1 MSPRPPWCS
10 DASHR
15 PTTRSRRSGRAVQLA
30 AVLALIG
37 ITSVPSA
44 WGAGLGSLLGNIGS
58 LGSLVSALGANP
70 TSDEEIVIGE
80 GVAGTVLGAAKVW
93 NNPKA
98 QAYINRVGSYIA
110 QQSERRDLP
119 WAFVIIDTPSINAF
133 AAPGG
138 IVLVTRGLYDM
149 LETEDELASVL
160 AHEIA
165 HVNRQHHY
173 NVIKQQKVVEFG
185 AAVAQSSV
193 TRNTDLSRRLA
204 SLGAD
209 VIARGLDKDAEFE
222 ADRDAIVLAARA
234 GYDSSS
240 ILATLERLHA
250 RSKND
255 DALKLLFTTH
265 PAPADRIQKLSEI
278 NNAEIDSAATRS
290 AAADRIRSDGK

>member
-1 MSPRPPWCS
+1 MNARWMTGIRGGLPLR
-10 DASHR
+10 
-15 PTTRSRRSGRAVQLA
+15 LA
-30 AVLALIG
+30 GTGNVLRWAVLLCVVGLAW
-37 ITSVPSA
+37 VPA
-44 WGAGLGSLLGNIGS
+44 VRAAGLGSLLGNIGS
-58 LGSLVSALGANP
+58 LGSLVTTLAGSQTA
-70 TSDEEIVIGE
+70 DEEIIIGE
-80 GVAGTVLGAAKVW
+80 GVAGTVLGAAKAW

-98 QAYINRVGSYIA
+98 QGYINRVGSYIA
-110 QQSERRDLP
+110 QQSERKELP

-138 IVLVTRGLYDM
+138 IVLVTRGLYQM

-173 NVIKQQKVVEFG
+173 NVIKQQKLVELG
-185 AAVAQSSV
+185 ANVAQASV
-193 TRNTDLSRRLA
+193 TRNSDLSKRLA

-222 ADRDAIVLAARA
+222 ADRDAIVLAARS
-234 GYDSSS
+234 GYDSAS

-250 RSKND
+250 RSKSD
-255 DALKLLFTTH
+255 DALQLLFTTH

-278 NNAEIDSAATRS
+278 NNADIEAAAIRS
-290 AAADRIRSDGK
+290 AAADRIRKDGR

>member
-1 MSPRPPWCS
+1 MSARLQLVGGECRRSPRP
-10 DASHR
+10 
-15 PTTRSRRSGRAVQLA
+15 RAPGCRARLA
-30 AVLALIG
+30 ALLVLAGL
-37 ITSVPSA
+37 A
-44 WGAGLGSLLGNIGS
+44 WMPPATGAGLGGLLGNIGS
-58 LGSLVSALGANP
+58 LVSTLTGSQG
-70 TSDEEIVIGE
+70 TDEEIVIGE

-93 NNPKA
+93 NAPKA
-98 QAYINRVGSYIA
+98 QGYVNRVGSYIA
-110 QQSERRDLP
+110 QQSERRELP

-138 IVLVTRGLYDM
+138 IVLLTRGLYEM
-149 LETEDELASVL
+149 LDTEDELASVL

-173 NVIKQQKVVEFG
+173 NVIKQQKLVELG
-185 AAVAQSSV
+185 ATVAQGSV
-193 TRNTDLSRRLA
+193 SRNTELSRRLA
-204 SLGAD
+204 GLGAD

-250 RSKND
+250 RSQGD
-255 DALKLLFTTH
+255 DALALLFTTH

-278 NNAEIDSAATRS
+278 NDAAIEAAATRS
-290 AAADRIRSDGK
+290 PAADRIRTDGR

>member
-1 MSPRPPWCS
+1 MSTWRVGN
-10 DASHR
+10 AVEER
-15 PTTRSRRSGRAVQLA
+15 RESRRSWATTSTLRW
-30 AVLALIG
+30 AVLLCLIG
-37 ITSVPSA
+37 LAWVPA
-44 WGAGLGSLLGNIGS
+44 VRAAGLGGLLGNIGS
-58 LGSLVSALGANP
+58 LGSLVSTLAGGQTA
-70 TSDEEIVIGE
+70 DEEIIIGE

-98 QAYINRVGSYIA
+98 QAYINRIGSYIA
-110 QQSERRDLP
+110 QQSERKDLP

-138 IVLVTRGLYDM
+138 IVLVTRGLYEM
-149 LETEDELASVL
+149 LDSEDELASVL

-173 NVIKQQKVVEFG
+173 NVIKQQKLVELG
-185 AAVAQSSV
+185 ANVAQASV
-193 TRNTDLSRRLA
+193 TRNSDVSKRLA

-234 GYDSSS
+234 GYDSAS

-255 DALKLLFTTH
+255 DALQLLFTTH

-278 NNAEIDSAATRS
+278 NNADIEAAAVRS
-290 AAADRIRSDGK
+290 AAADRIRNDGR